1 MPLHLCALTD
11 RDTHTEVAWILQQA
25 VYHVTDAFATPD
37 KKYALASTPVVD
49 ELSGESIGKFV
60 YTIHARAD
68 CNALLDADLVLN
80 NATPLSMRFEK
91 RLPASSDANE
101 YYEVELPQ
109 GGQHG
114 IIETV
119 NRYTAADV
127 LEDTIQTVYASAFPF
142 ELTVFEDEEEMNR
155 AFGFGD
161 GIRVGQTDLMVHGLS
176 PTFVS
181 PGTLFGESTEE
192 APWSFI
198 IGTVQDYRQ
207 VVIRLGDATYEACL
221 TVLNTGFGLLPTL
234 IGKNVFDTRNLG
246 RGKVIAMNA
255 YIKAN
260 FVKSAYPKHQ

>member
-1 MPLHLCALTD
+1 MPIHLCALTD
-11 RDTHTEVAWILQQA
+11 RDTRTEAAWILQQA
-25 VYHVTDAFATPD
+25 IYHVTDAFAAPD

-49 ELSGESIGKFV
+49 QLSGESIGKFV
-60 YTIHARAD
+60 YTIHACSD
-68 CNALLDADLVLN
+68 CNALLDVDLVLN
-80 NATPLSMRFEK
+80 NATPFSMRFEK

-101 YYEVELPQ
+101 YYEVELPY

-119 NRYTAADV
+119 NRYAAADV
-127 LEDTIQTVYASAFPF
+127 LEGTIQTVYVSALPF
-142 ELTVFEDEEEMNR
+142 ELTVFENEEKMNR
-155 AFGFGD
+155 AFGFD
-161 GIRVGQTDLMVHGLS
+161 NGIRVGQTDLTVYGLS

-181 PGTLFGESTEE
+181 PGTLFDETTEE
-192 APWSFI
+192 APWSLV

-207 VVIRLGDATYEACL
+207 VVIRLGDAAYSACL

-234 IGKNVFDTRNLG
+234 IGRNVFHTRNLN

-260 FVKSAYPKHQ
+260 FIKSAYPKHQ

>member
-1 MPLHLCALTD
+1 MPLRLCALTD
-11 RDTHTEVAWILQQA
+11 QDTCSEVAWILQQA

-37 KKYALASTPVVD
+37 KKYALGSTPVVD
-49 ELSGESIGKFV
+49 QLSGESIGKFV
-60 YTIHARAD
+60 YTIHACAY
-68 CNALLDADLVLN
+68 CNALLDADLVLDN
-80 NATPLSMRFEK
+80 PTPVSMRFEK

-101 YYEVELPQ
+101 YYEVELPH

-127 LEDTIQTVYASAFPF
+127 LEGTIQTVYVSALPF

-155 AFGFGD
+155 AFGFGG

-181 PGTLFGESTEE
+181 PGTLFGEATEE
-192 APWSFI
+192 APWSLV

-207 VVIRLGDATYEACL
+207 VVIRLGDAAYAACL

-234 IGKNVFDTRNLG
+234 IGKNVFDTRNLN

-260 FVKSAYPKHQ
+260 FLKGAYPKHQ